1 MCKCVSAKGYRRI
14 RTVQI
19 RSKGQDRISSI
30 MNPRMLRAVRS
41 GLMAQIQS
49 VEGVSLYLIC
59 TAHLPS
65 NGYFSPNSSSNPDR
79 SSQNPRHW
87 CRLPPALTGHRT
99 PNSLRR
105 RTHRRGANPRKT
117 TPNPNSCYSDH
128 VETTT
133 NMIRVS
139 IWVFVLGHAL
149 ATARRAKGG
158 TNPNPDEHLVSDRA
172 QRGPCL
178 IVLEVRYKTR

>member
-1 MCKCVSAKGYRRI
+1 VHTICFHPHDPGS
-14 RTVQI
+14 TVKAN
-19 RSKGQDRISSI
+19 RYTEANR
-30 MNPRMLRAVRS
+30 
-41 GLMAQIQS
+41 
-49 VEGVSLYLIC
+49 
-59 TAHLPS
+59 
-65 NGYFSPNSSSNPDR
+65 DR
-79 SSQNPRHW
+79 SSTNQRLW

-139 IWVFVLGHAL
+139 TWVFVLGHAL
-149 ATARRAKGG
+149 ATARQAKGG

-178 IVLEVRYKTR
+178 TVLEVRYKTR